1 MITEAHNPTTKSSAT
16 CRRRAQHPVSCEALP
31 CLSQDRDGHY
41 RVIER
46 LPTLPCGTHATQDH
60 FDESVHAGLITQ
72 GPPEAKN
79 PLNWKAPCKWT
90 KPGEGS
96 AFLRGPQIRPTT
108 YTEGVSMRKKTR
120 AWLRTVSQ
128 VDADVVMTDQNAK
141 PFKSITPFTVS
152 RSPSTN
158 THNMP

>member
-1 MITEAHNPTTKSSAT
+1 MRTNWQRHFSVFKFLLPALLPKSTMSQYRQNADSSQEGRHRAKTRSYCVITEAHNPTTKSSAT

-41 RVIER
+41 PVIER

-79 PLNWKAPCKWT
+79 PLNWKAPCKWS
-90 KPGEGS
+90 KHS
-96 AFLRGPQIRPTT
+96 
-108 YTEGVSMRKKTR
+108 
-120 AWLRTVSQ
+120 
-128 VDADVVMTDQNAK
+128 
-141 PFKSITPFTVS
+141 
-152 RSPSTN
+152 
-158 THNMP
+158 